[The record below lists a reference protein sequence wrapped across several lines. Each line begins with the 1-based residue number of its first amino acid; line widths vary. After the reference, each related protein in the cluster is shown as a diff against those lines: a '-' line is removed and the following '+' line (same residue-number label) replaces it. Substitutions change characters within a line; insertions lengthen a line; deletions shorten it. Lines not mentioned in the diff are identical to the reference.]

1 MAVRRPGLAGAAAI
15 MMAAFVASR
24 ATGLLRDVAVS
35 YQFGTGHEMAAYLA
49 AIRIPDFIFQV
60 TAGGAVAS
68 AFIPVFTGYLARDE
82 LSDGWR
88 MVSTLYNLSIVVLS
102 PLIVLAIVFAPEIM
116 RLQVPE
122 FAPEYQKLAGQ
133 LARILLI
140 SPLFFTLGCFTTG
153 VLNSHQR
160 FFLASLAPTSYNV
173 GIIVGALVFAP
184 YFGHRGGHFEPDL
197 AIRGL
202 ALGATLGSLL
212 FLLVQLPG
220 LGQVGMRYRPV
231 LDLRH
236 VGVREVG
243 RLMVPRAI
251 GLAVVQVNFVVATYL
266 ASGIPGGIPALNWA
280 WLLTML
286 PLGVFGMA
294 ISSAVFPS
302 LATLTARSELEEM
315 RRTVSLALRFIL
327 YLTIPATV
335 GLVILG
341 ELIVSVLFER
351 GAFSAAST
359 AMVTHALRFYA
370 PGLIAMA
377 TVEIVT
383 RVFYA
388 FHDTRTPVAIAV
400 VAMAANVV
408 LALSLVGTLSYG
420 GLALATS
427 LSSVLEATALVALV
441 QRQLPGLLDR
451 AVLVS
456 LARSGLAA
464 LLMGAAVLGFSAA
477 LAAPLTSGAFV
488 VRALALVG
496 AVGVGG
502 AVYLAAS
509 LLLHSEEARQLRRAL
524 AR

>member
-1 MAVRRPGLAGAAAI
+1 
-15 MMAAFVASR
+15 
-24 ATGLLRDVAVS
+24 
-35 YQFGTGHEMAAYLA
+35 
-49 AIRIPDFIFQV
+49 
-60 TAGGAVAS
+60 
-68 AFIPVFTGYLARDE
+68 
-82 LSDGWR
+82 
-88 MVSTLYNLSIVVLS
+88 
-102 PLIVLAIVFAPEIM
+102 
-116 RLQVPE
+116 
-122 FAPEYQKLAGQ
+122 
-133 LARILLI
+133 
-140 SPLFFTLGCFTTG
+140 
-153 VLNSHQR
+153 
-160 FFLASLAPTSYNV
+160 
-173 GIIVGALVFAP
+173 
-184 YFGHRGGHFEPDL
+184 
-197 AIRGL
+197 
-202 ALGATLGSLL
+202 
-212 FLLVQLPG
+212 
-220 LGQVGMRYRPV
+220 
-231 LDLRH
+231 
-236 VGVREVG
+236 
-243 RLMVPRAI
+243 
-251 GLAVVQVNFVVATYL
+251 
-266 ASGIPGGIPALNWA
+266 
-280 WLLTML
+280 
-286 PLGVFGMA
+286 
-294 ISSAVFPS
+294 
-302 LATLTARSELEEM
+302 
-315 RRTVSLALRFIL
+315 
-327 YLTIPATV
+327 
-335 GLVILG
+335 
-341 ELIVSVLFER
+341 VLFER